1 MSGLQNKLYNYEQ
14 TPPEKVWGKIVAALD
29 ESHVADKFPSKIY
42 NAEAAPPADAWEKI
56 AGSLN
61 ADNSG
66 IPALSQKRFV
76 FLRYAAA
83 AVFIGFVTFTIL
95 RLTGRNNIELN
106 KQGKVI
112 AKKSVTS
119 DKKGIVLPNNNIP
132 TDISAEAPSINGE
145 DESSNPVA
153 VTEQPK
159 VLIKKVKAKYAVSDN
174 ITAAD
179 PVYAY
184 NDDAPNLADRY
195 IMLVTP
201 NGVIRMSK
209 KWGNL
214 VCCVSGQEQD
224 EDCKD
229 QIKKWQEKL
238 ACSPA
243 TSTGNFIDILSLV
256 SSLDSEL

>member
-14 TPPEKVWGKIVAALD
+14 TPPVKLWDKIAAALD
-29 ESHVADKFPSKIY
+29 ESHIGDEFPSKLY
-42 NAEAAPPADAWEKI
+42 NAESAPPADAWEKI

-61 ADNSG
+61 TDN
-66 IPALSQKRFV
+66 PEVLRLPQKRFTL
-76 FLRYAAA
+76 LRYAAA
-83 AVFIGFVTFTIL
+83 AVFIGFVTFAVIK
-95 RLTGRNNIELN
+95 LTGKNNSEPN
-106 KQGKVI
+106 KQNSLASKKPGTLDKNGIIPADNNLPVNVTAKTPAI
-112 AKKSVTS
+112 A
-119 DKKGIVLPNNNIP
+119 P
-132 TDISAEAPSINGE
+132 E
-145 DESSNPVA
+145 DENSNSIA
-153 VTEQPK
+153 ATERPGALIRKPK
-159 VLIKKVKAKYAVSDN
+159 ARYAISDN
-174 ITAAD
+174 INAAE
-179 PVYAY
+179 PIYAY

-195 IMLVTP
+195 IMLMTP

-214 VCCVSGQEQD
+214 ICCVSGQEQD